1 MTPNAGQQF
10 LEGSRLQIEYKE
22 PSEQDRGLPQPP
34 LELAYL
40 GPNPLV
46 DLPEPAGLDLGRVD
60 LRQAL
65 EGRRTVRKYSQS
77 PLSLAELSFLL
88 WCTQG
93 VKEVTARPATRR
105 LVPSAGGRHAFETY
119 LLINR
124 VEGVAPGLYRFL
136 AIEHKLVALS
146 TAAEMPGQIE
156 EACLRQDHVGGSAV
170 TFFWTCVFA
179 RMRWRYG
186 ERGYRYLFLD
196 AGHVCQNLYL
206 AAGSIACG
214 VCAIGAFDDV
224 RLNRA
229 LELDG
234 VDHFA
239 VYGATVGKLNPAI

>member
-10 LEGSRLQIEYKE
+10 LDGSRLQVEFKE
-22 PSEQDRGLPQPP
+22 PSEQDLGLPQPP

-40 GPNPLV
+40 GPSPLI
-46 DLPEPAGLDLGRVD
+46 DLPDPKNLDLGRVD

-65 EGRRTVRKYSQS
+65 ENRRTVRKYSDQT
-77 PLSLAELSFLL
+77 LSLEELSFLL

-93 VKEVTARPATRR
+93 VKEITSRPATRR

-124 VEGVAPGLYRFL
+124 VAGLETGLYRFL

-146 TAAEMPGQIE
+146 IAEEMPGEIM
-156 EACLRQDHVGGSAV
+156 EACLRQEHVGSSAV
-170 TFFWTCVFA
+170 NFFWTCVIQ

-186 ERGYRYLFLD
+186 ERGYRYLFID

-206 AAGSIACG
+206 AAGSIECG
-214 VCAIGAFDDV
+214 VCAIGAFDDA

-229 LELDG
+229 LGLDG
-234 VDHFA
+234 VDHFT
-239 VYGATVGKLNPAI
+239 VYGATVGKLNRAI